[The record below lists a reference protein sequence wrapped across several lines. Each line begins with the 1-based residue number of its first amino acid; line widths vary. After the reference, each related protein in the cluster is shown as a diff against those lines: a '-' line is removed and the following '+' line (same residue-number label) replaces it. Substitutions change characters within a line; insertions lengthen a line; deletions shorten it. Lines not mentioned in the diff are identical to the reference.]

1 MPFKER
7 NIKLV
12 LEYDGTRYSGWQLQK
27 NAPTVQGVV
36 EESLRRLLD
45 HPVRVTG
52 GSRTDSGVHALGQ
65 VASFRTTTRLSP
77 DQIRRG
83 LNALLPAD
91 VAAREAAEAPAEFNA
106 RRSAKGKLYAYRIL
120 NREERSAFERGY
132 AWHLREPLDLEAMR
146 RAGRD
151 FLGRHDF
158 SAFRA
163 SSCQAKDPVRVVR
176 RLEVKAPG
184 DDRIAIEIEGTA
196 FLQHM
201 ARTMVGTLVEIG
213 QGKRPVESVAGL
225 LESGD
230 RTLAGPT
237 APAQGLYLVRIFYEE
252 AR

>member
-1 MPFKER
+1 MPLKER
-7 NIKLV
+7 NLKLV

-65 VASFRTTTRLSP
+65 VANFRTTTRLSP

-106 RRSAKGKLYAYRIL
+106 RRAAMGKLYAYRIL

-146 RAGRD
+146 RAGGD

-163 SSCQAKDPVRVVR
+163 SSCQAQDPVRVVR

-184 DDRIAIEIEGTA
+184 DDRITIEIEGTA

-213 QGKRPVESVAGL
+213 QGKRPPEGVAGL
-225 LESGD
+225 LESGE

>member
-1 MPFKER
+1 MAA
-7 NIKLV
+7 
-12 LEYDGTRYSGWQLQK
+12 
-27 NAPTVQGVV
+27 APTP
-36 EESLRRLLD
+36 ECTRSARW
-45 HPVRVTG
+45 PV
-52 GSRTDSGVHALGQ
+52 SA
-65 VASFRTTTRLSP
+65 TTARLSP

-91 VAAREAAEAPAEFNA
+91 VAAREAAEAPADWNA
-106 RRSAKGKLYAYRIL
+106 RRAAKGKLYAYRIL
-120 NREERSAFERGY
+120 NREERSVFEAGY

-176 RLEVKAPG
+176 RLEVKVPG
-184 DDRIAIEIEGTA
+184 EDRIAIEIEGTA

-213 QGKRPVESVAGL
+213 QGKRPPNAVATL
-225 LESGD
+225 LEHGD

-237 APAQGLYLVRIFYEE
+237 APAQGLYLVPDFLRGSEVNK
-252 AR
+252 R

>member
-1 MPFKER
+1 MNPR
-7 NIKLV
+7 NLRLV
-12 LEYDGTRYSGWQLQK
+12 LEYDGTRYAGWQLQK

-45 HPVRVTG
+45 HPVRITG

-65 VASFRTTTRLSP
+65 VVSFRTASRLKP
-77 DQIRRG
+77 GVILRG
-83 LNALLPAD
+83 LNALLPPD
-91 VAAREAAEAPAEFNA
+91 VAAREAAEADPEFNA
-106 RRSAKGKLYAYRIL
+106 RRSAKGKLYAYRIW
-120 NREERSAFERGY
+120 NRPQRSVFEQAY
-132 AWHLREPLDLEAMR
+132 AWHLREPLDLAAMR
-146 RAGRD
+146 QAGAD

-163 SSCQAKDPVRVVR
+163 SSCQAKSPVRVVR
-176 RLEVKAPG
+176 RVEVKDEG
-184 DDRIAIEIEGTA
+184 EGRIRIEIEGTA

-213 QGKRPVESVAGL
+213 QKKRPAEAVAAL
-225 LESGD
+225 LEGGR
-230 RTLAGPT
+230 RTQAGPT

>member
-1 MPFKER
+1 MNPR
-7 NIKLV
+7 NIRLV

-36 EESLRRLLD
+36 EETLRRLLD

-65 VASFRTTTRLSP
+65 VAGFRTTSRLSP
-77 DQIRRG
+77 DRIRRG
-83 LNALLPAD
+83 LNALLPPD
-91 VAAREAAEAPAEFNA
+91 VAAREVAEAPADWNA
-106 RRSAKGKLYAYRIL
+106 RRAARGKLYEYRIL
-120 NREERSAFERGY
+120 NREEPSPFARGY
-132 AWHLREPLDLEAMR
+132 AWHLRGPLDLEAMR
-146 RAGRD
+146 RAGLD

-176 RLEVKAPG
+176 RLEVKAAG
-184 DDRIAIEIEGTA
+184 EDRIAVEIEGTA
-196 FLQHM
+196 FLQYM

-213 QGKRPVESVAGL
+213 QGKRPPEGVAAL